1 MTKLTETLTLTILLT
16 NATTMKEGRSRKT
29 SINSIM
35 LSGLSLRYSNSVSNV
50 HSLITL
56 KRERGSKRRRL
67 KTSLEKCNS
76 KKSRSDPNASEN
88 SGIYKRSTISI

>member
-1 MTKLTETLTLTILLT
+1 MTKLTETLTLMILLT
-16 NATTMKEGRSRKT
+16 NAMRMREGRSRKT

-35 LSGLSLRYSNSVSNV
+35 LSGLSLRYSNLVSNDR
-50 HSLITL
+50 SLITSR
-56 KRERGSKRRRL
+56 RERGSKRRRL

-76 KKSRSDPNASEN
+76 KKSRSDQNASEN